1 MDSPCTRLSV
11 RRLVEFSLR
20 AGDLTPANAAAMYAG
35 MLGHKAR
42 QQQSGAE
49 GAENE
54 RAVRWTGTRAEIALE
69 LYGRADIF
77 YPTQDPPL
85 VEELKLCAAQPP
97 AAPLPAHR
105 AQALCYAF
113 MLCEELGLS
122 QIALRVSYI
131 TQQGDVCAVFDETL
145 TREQAA
151 AEFEAIVLP
160 YARFRALQDDYLAQ
174 RNASIAQLPFP
185 YPSFRPG
192 QREMAAQVYTAIA
205 RQKRLFACLP
215 TGTGKSAATL
225 FPALKALG
233 EGKTEQIFY
242 LTARGT
248 TQQAVLDALA
258 RMCAQELI
266 ARWVVL
272 TSKEKCCPQAEMR
285 CHPDFC
291 PRAKG
296 YYDRELPA
304 LMDIS
309 REKRWDPAR
318 IDSLCEQY
326 CLCPFEFSLLL
337 CETAD
342 VVVCD
347 YNYAF
352 DPLVSLRRIF
362 EAGRTPTLLIDEA
375 HNLPSR
381 VRDMLSC
388 TLDSR
393 EAAAIRRES
402 GKLRG
407 RKDTVYQALTAY
419 LQALR
424 PCQDAL
430 QLSAP
435 MDALLSALT
444 PVLVEALAEGTHELY
459 RTLLLARLC
468 LKRMQAHPQEYQAL
482 HQSHGKEQSVHLLRL
497 DIAGHLADCTR
508 RMRGCVYFS
517 ATLDPLPRMRQ
528 LLGGTEEDATFALPS
543 PFPSG
548 NLMILQRGLDTRYQ
562 QREATARQVALS
574 LLALYDG
581 QAGKYIAYFPSYA
594 YLELIRDQLLA
605 LRPEL
610 LLHVQQRS
618 MDEAARAE
626 YLHRFETPNTVFLAL
641 CVLGGIFSEG
651 IDLPGARLI
660 GTAVVGVGLPQVNP
674 AQEALRACYDAAFA
688 DGFGMAYRYP
698 GMHRV
703 LQAVGRVIRS
713 ETDCGVALLLDDR
726 YADPR
731 WQALMPPHYH
741 PQLVRSEDEIRA
753 RSQDFWR
760 THGI

>member
-1 MDSPCTRLSV
+1 MDTPCTRLSV

-20 AGDLTPANAAAMYAG
+20 AGDLTPSSAAAMYAG

-49 GAENE
+49 NE
-54 RAVRWTGTRAEIALE
+54 RAVRWIGTRAGIALE

-77 YPTQDPPL
+77 YPGQEPPL
-85 VEELKLCAAQPP
+85 VEELKLCAAEPP
-97 AAPLPAHR
+97 AVPLPAHR

-113 MLCEELGLS
+113 MLCEESGLS

-131 TQQGDVCAVFDETL
+131 TRQGTVCAAFEETL

-151 AEFEAIVLP
+151 AEFDQLVLP
-160 YARFRALQDDYLAQ
+160 YARFRALQDAYLTQ
-174 RNASIAQLPFP
+174 RSASIAQLSFP
-185 YPSFRPG
+185 YAAFRPG

-205 RQKRLFACLP
+205 RQKRLFASLP

-248 TQQAVLDALA
+248 TQHAALDALE
-258 RMCAQELI
+258 RMRAQGLI
-266 ARWVVL
+266 ARWIVL
-272 TSKEKCCPQAEMR
+272 TAKEKRCPQPEMR

-291 PRAKG
+291 PRARG

-309 REKRWDPAR
+309 REKYWDPAR
-318 IDSLCEQY
+318 IDALCEQY

-342 VVVCD
+342 VVICD

-375 HNLPSR
+375 HNLPAR
-381 VRDMLSC
+381 VRSMLSC

-393 EAAAIRRES
+393 EIAAIRREN
-402 GKLRG
+402 GRLRG
-407 RKDTVYQALTAY
+407 RGDAVYQALTAF
-419 LQALR
+419 LHVLR
-424 PCQDAL
+424 PCQNVL

-435 MDALLSALT
+435 VDTLLSALT
-444 PVLVEALAEGTHELY
+444 PLLGEALAEGTHELY
-459 RTLLLARLC
+459 RTLLLSRLC
-468 LKRMQAHPQEYQAL
+468 LRCMQSHPQSYRAL
-482 HQSHGKEQSVHLLRL
+482 HQAHGREQSIRLLRL
-497 DIAGHLADCTR
+497 DIAGHLAACTR
-508 RMRGCVYFS
+508 RMHGCVYFS

-528 LLGGTEEDATFALPS
+528 LLGGAQDDAVFALPS
-543 PFPSG
+543 PFPSQ
-548 NLMILQRGLDTRYQ
+548 NLLILQRGLDTRYQ
-562 QREATARQVALS
+562 QREGTARQAALS
-574 LLALYDG
+574 LLALFDG
-581 QAGKYIAYFPSYA
+581 RAGKYIAYFPSYA
-594 YLELIRDQLLA
+594 YLELIREQLLL
-605 LRPEL
+605 LRPGL
-610 LLHVQQRS
+610 PLHVQQRS
-618 MDEAARAE
+618 MDEAARAD
-626 YLHRFETPNTVFLAL
+626 YLDRFERPGACFLAL

-674 AQEALRACYDAAFA
+674 EQEALRACYDAAYA

-703 LQAVGRVIRS
+703 LQAMGRVIRS
-713 ETDCGVALLLDDR
+713 ESDCGAVLLLDDR

-731 WQALMPPHYH
+731 WRALMPPHYH
-741 PQLVRSEDEIRA
+741 PQPVCSEDEIRT
-753 RSQDFWR
+753 RLQDFWR
-760 THGI
+760 VHGI